1 MRTLALASA
10 YHPGMSLTRLPAA
23 LLRGLASAMA
33 LLALTACNIQFGTG
47 IEATD
52 TWTKSY
58 RVGAAATLEVLE
70 TNGKIQVTGGDG
82 GEIRVTATKH
92 AKAPNEEAAK
102 AAAREIVIKESA
114 TADRVSL
121 DSRTSGQL
129 SIGQS
134 RWVDYD
140 VTVPRGASVTIK
152 TTNGEIKVR
161 DIGGLLQ
168 VETTNGEIDASG
180 LGHGADI
187 STVNGVITLEMTAIG
202 SAGVRCKLTNG
213 EVIVRVPRDTK
224 ASVSARITN
233 GAIEVENLDLPKPE
247 RRRLDAPLNGGG
259 PEIRLEATNGQ
270 IRLIGR

>member
-1 MRTLALASA
+1 MRTPAPAPA
-10 YHPGMSLTRLPAA
+10 YHPVMSPLRLVRGVAA
-23 LLRGLASAMA
+23 ATVLLVV
-33 LLALTACNIQFGTG
+33 TACNIQFGTG

-58 RVGAAATLEVLE
+58 KVSAAATLEILE
-70 TNGKIQVTGGDG
+70 TTGKIHVTGGDG

-92 AKAPNEEAAK
+92 AKASTEEAAK
-102 AAAREIVIKESA
+102 TAAKEVAIKESA

-121 DSRTSGQL
+121 DSRASGQL

-140 VTVPRGASVTIK
+140 VTVPRGAHVTIK
-152 TTNGEIKVR
+152 TTNGEVKVR
-161 DIGGLLQ
+161 DLGGLLQ
-168 VETTNGEIDASG
+168 IEATNGEIDASG
-180 LGHGADI
+180 LSHGADI
-187 STVNGVITLEMTAIG
+187 SAVNGVITLEMTAIG
-202 SAGVRCKLTNG
+202 SAGVRCKLVNG

-233 GAIEVENLDLPKPE
+233 GQIEVENLDLPRAE

-259 PEIRLEATNGQ
+259 PEIRLEATNGE
-270 IRLIGR
+270 IRLVGR